1 MDPTPFSFVSGSGVL
16 FSLMFGIFLNTHRK
30 VQVHTSVGYDQ
41 IKWLIRSGCW
51 YVPTR
56 VRLSQ
61 TFSSIKLNDKQS
73 LAVAQLSYSQTMSSS
88 SNFTIIAFGVAA
100 FAKSSKRV

>member
-1 MDPTPFSFVSGSGVL
+1 MVYGPHAIFVCKRVWGTFFFL
-16 FSLMFGIFLNTHRK
+16 RFGIFLNTHRK
-30 VQVHTSVGYDQ
+30 VQVHTSVGDGQ

-51 YVPTR
+51 YVPIR

-73 LAVAQLSYSQTMSSS
+73 LAVAQL
-88 SNFTIIAFGVAA
+88 
-100 FAKSSKRV
+100 